1 MIDQLAKELY
11 RIADNMFRG
20 PLGPIPSPMAK
31 VSADID
37 TLFRG
42 GGPKP
47 SSDRIKEAVR
57 SFRNTGELPSF
68 NDTKLCCCGIVTHYD
83 GTSSL
88 LEERELF
95 PLLIRKVE
103 DLKTDPP
110 KFRRCYQGL
119 RDGYFRYSG
128 YEMSEGSIGRTYWQ
142 ELGRRLSSWL
152 PVLEGNEFAQRWI
165 NTLRDHKNL
174 LENDPCRRYGIALL
188 RGDSE
193 EYDVVCERLDLN
205 EETWIPKMAVL
216 GQMEMAANLADV
228 EFKQKLNHLL
238 ALLCR
243 YQIIKDQGLAALLTR
258 YAKCVTHPPEHKGL
272 FEMSVS
278 LWGTPWMERN
288 RAGWDARVKEP
299 VRVMVTGWMKRRAIK
314 DFFELLSG
322 DGTTDPRRLKFWLRY
337 ADSIDDMGM
346 AFALGRYA
354 WKSNITDYVQ
364 FRRDNQGRCMK
375 LEGAASGNNAFLMKI
390 GDYIFV
396 EFGENGNALYIYE
409 SNNMQISFA
418 AQRIELSAIKQIERT
433 AKRLRHADGNMKWE
447 DKFAREIDGLV
458 RIFPDR

>member
-11 RIADNMFRG
+11 RIAEDMFRR
-20 PLGPIPSPMAK
+20 PIAPIPSPMAK
-31 VSADID
+31 VFADID

-68 NDTKLCCCGIVTHYD
+68 NETKLCCCGIVTHYD
-83 GTSSL
+83 DTSSL

-165 NTLRDHKNL
+165 STLRDHKNL

-193 EYDVVCERLDLN
+193 EFDVVCERLDLN
-205 EETWIPKMAVL
+205 EETWIPRMAVL

-228 EFKQKLNHLL
+228 EFKKKLDYLL
-238 ALLCR
+238 TLLSR

-258 YAKCVTHPPEHKGL
+258 YAKCVTHPEHKGL
-272 FEMSVS
+272 IEMSVN
-278 LWGTPWMERN
+278 LWGTPWMEHN
-288 RAGWDARVKEP
+288 RAHWDARVSES
-299 VRVMVTGWMKRRAIK
+299 VRIMVTGWMKRRAIK

-322 DGTTDPRRLKFWLRY
+322 DVTTDPRRLRFWLRY
-337 ADSIDDMGM
+337 ADAINDM
-346 AFALGRYA
+346 AFALGR
-354 WKSNITDYVQ
+354 DVQ
-364 FRRDNQGRCMK
+364 FSNQTDFVRFRRENQGRCMR
-375 LEGAASGNNAFLMKI
+375 LDGATPGNNTFLMKI
-390 GDYIFV
+390 GAYLFV
-396 EFGENGNALYIYE
+396 EEGEKGHALYIYE
-409 SNNMQISFA
+409 SNRIQISLA
-418 AQRIELSAIKQIERT
+418 AHRTELSAIKQRDKT
-433 AKRLRHADGNMKWE
+433 VKWLRHADGREKWE
-447 DKFAREIDGLV
+447 DKFVREIYELV
-458 RIFPDR
+458 RIFPER